1 MADLHPDDLKDQ
13 GNTALKEGR
22 VSEAVSLYT
31 KAIAL
36 DSRNAVYFGN
46 RAAAYL
52 QLDKASEALA
62 DADRSIDAQR
72 TYIKGYAHKG
82 TALEKMGRFEEAKA
96 AYRAGLEV
104 EEGNA
109 MLTRKL
115 KELQDRTSPRPAP
128 AASASSAAGAGAP
141 ASGSSGTAR
150 ADSPI
155 IKFGRVG
162 MLVLAIAYL
171 LPYIGLGARAY
182 TGAMLLS
189 IIVHGALVMQEAGP
203 FRFSAE
209 FAAGALQSYWAL
221 PIMTAAVSFATH
233 PSIFLLVGA
242 TLLDLVAA
250 GETVR
255 QLAAPRAPALSAAIA
270 RAADAALPA
279 LLGRSGEEVSRM
291 SAATKWSVARGALER
306 LSALAE
312 VLGAVAMLVEAVLV
326 RSLAAGMGA
335 FLFWQT
341 HGMKYTLSAP
351 HREAWGSLD
360 TQIRGLTA
368 NAACPRPVAS
378 GYDWLAAKLRSRVK
392 SPEDM
397 MAEARARQAGG
408 GAAGGAAGGAG
419 AGCVVQ

>member
-46 RAAAYL
+46 RAVAYL

-62 DADRSIDAQR
+62 DADRAIDAQR
-72 TYIKGYAHKG
+72 TYTKGYAHKG

-155 IKFGRVG
+155 VKFGRVG

-182 TGAMLLS
+182 TGVMLLS

-209 FAAGALQSYWAL
+209 VRAPIHSSFQPAAGAHCCGKLL
-221 PIMTAAVSFATH
+221 
-233 PSIFLLVGA
+233 IFTG
-242 TLLDLVAA
+242 DC
-250 GETVR
+250 
-255 QLAAPRAPALSAAIA
+255 
-270 RAADAALPA
+270 
-279 LLGRSGEEVSRM
+279 GRSNMLLYASLRLLCLSPPTPHSR
-291 SAATKWSVARGALER
+291 S
-306 LSALAE
+306 
-312 VLGAVAMLVEAVLV
+312 
-326 RSLAAGMGA
+326 
-335 FLFWQT
+335 
-341 HGMKYTLSAP
+341 
-351 HREAWGSLD
+351 
-360 TQIRGLTA
+360 
-368 NAACPRPVAS
+368 
-378 GYDWLAAKLRSRVK
+378 SR
-392 SPEDM
+392 
-397 MAEARARQAGG
+397 RARCRATGR
-408 GAAGGAAGGAG
+408 
-419 AGCVVQ
+419 CPS